1 MRSGA
6 RDYLTKPFNLDEV
19 ILRIER
25 VLQERRLSRENRSLR
40 EELKLNYD
48 IGNGARLI
56 GVSHAMQSVF
66 KTISLVSPNCCN
78 VLIHGETGTG
88 KELVAK
94 AIHYSGPRADK
105 PFIALNCGSVSK
117 TLLESQ
123 LFGHVKGAFTDAIKD
138 TTGYFVAAEGGT
150 LFLDE
155 ITEMDTETQVKLLR
169 AIQEREVTHVG
180 GTKPVPFD
188 VRIVAA
194 TNRNAHL
201 AAEEGALRQDLY
213 YRLSVVVIELPPLR
227 DRREDIPAL
236 VGYFNARLSEEYGL
250 APRDISKEAMDLL
263 KRYAWLGNVRQLE
276 NVIERAFALGRGP
289 EIGPE
294 DLPPEI
300 RGSAASSGGGSPTPV
315 RSEPPP
321 ATPPLEQ
328 AEREIVLRALE
339 EAGGNKVR
347 AARLL
352 GIKRKRLY
360 RLLHKHGLMPNRKAV
375 SVGAKGSGE

>member
-1 MRSGA
+1 MPTGPANILVVDDEEAVRRVLLRGLSSKGYEVREVASADEALQVLSTANIDLVLTDIRMPGMDGLELLQRAKASAPELAVIMITGFASVDSAAEAMRSGA

-66 KTISLVSPNCCN
+66 KTISLVSQNCCN
-78 VLIHGETGTG
+78 VLIQGETGTG

-94 AIHYSGPRADK
+94 AIHYSGPRAGK

-117 TLLESQ
+117 SLLESQ

-138 TTGYFVAAEGGT
+138 NPGFFVAAEGGT

-155 ITEMDTETQVKLLR
+155 ITEMDTEIQVKLLR
-169 AIQEREVTHVG
+169 AIQEREVAHVG

-201 AAEEGALRQDLY
+201 AVEEGALRQDLY

-227 DRREDIPAL
+227 DREEDIPAL
-236 VGYFNARLSEEYGL
+236 VGYFNARLSETPG
-250 APRDISKEAMDLL
+250 
-263 KRYAWLGNVRQLE
+263 
-276 NVIERAFALGRGP
+276 RATC
-289 EIGPE
+289 
-294 DLPPEI
+294 
-300 RGSAASSGGGSPTPV
+300 GSSRT
-315 RSEPPP
+315 
-321 ATPPLEQ
+321 
-328 AEREIVLRALE
+328 
-339 EAGGNKVR
+339 
-347 AARLL
+347 
-352 GIKRKRLY
+352 
-360 RLLHKHGLMPNRKAV
+360 
-375 SVGAKGSGE
+375 